1 METGYEAFSFYYDQL
16 TENVEYP
23 QLADYFHK
31 LIQKYRQ
38 SEGVVLLDLAC
49 GTGSLS
55 EEFAKLGYDVLGVD
69 YSYGMLNQA
78 MQKKLEHNL
87 PIQYICQDMRE
98 LDLYG
103 TVDITVCALD
113 SLNHLD
119 SFSDVQTVFQQVFNV
134 TESGGVFLFDMNTVY
149 KYQTMIGNTTIAEN
163 RDEGS
168 FIWENSYDEETG
180 INTYE
185 LALFIPREDGLYEK
199 DEEVHYQRAYSLEKI
214 KELIGKAGMELLAV
228 YDAYTL
234 EPPKED
240 SGRLTFVV
248 REHGK

>member
-23 QLADYFHK
+23 QRAAYFHK

-98 LDLYG
+98 LDS
-103 TVDITVCALD
+103 TPCTSSRSA
-113 SLNHLD
+113 
-119 SFSDVQTVFQQVFNV
+119 
-134 TESGGVFLFDMNTVY
+134 
-149 KYQTMIGNTTIAEN
+149 
-163 RDEGS
+163 
-168 FIWENSYDEETG
+168 
-180 INTYE
+180 
-185 LALFIPREDGLYEK
+185 
-199 DEEVHYQRAYSLEKI
+199 
-214 KELIGKAGMELLAV
+214 
-228 YDAYTL
+228 
-234 EPPKED
+234 
-240 SGRLTFVV
+240 GRLLGRSIRSKAYPAAQWQWARRIGRKTAEPGRKDCHRGPVCRTPV
-248 REHGK
+248 RIDRRCWRRARADRRLVRPGHKSSRSEQADRMPAVRKRAAPAVRAAPGPVRHTAVRD